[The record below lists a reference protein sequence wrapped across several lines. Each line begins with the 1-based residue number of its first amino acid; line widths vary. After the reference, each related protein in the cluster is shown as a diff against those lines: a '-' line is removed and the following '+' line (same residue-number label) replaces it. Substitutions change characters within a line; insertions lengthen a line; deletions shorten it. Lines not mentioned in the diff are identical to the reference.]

1 MKQTPVTKILIL
13 FLAIFLA
20 VPAIPVAALPPQQT
34 NLLANPGFESP
45 YNADGAAGNW
55 VRWDRVSSPDQFGDC
70 TNGYHKSP
78 RWGMAT
84 DFKHGGSAS
93 QYVGNNWD
101 TWAGGVWQ
109 TVNVVPGTTYRFT
122 FYGRGYGSMDATQP
136 SYTGLN
142 MNMRGGIDPNG
153 SGLWLDS
160 DVIWGASGSPHDTWQ
175 QFSVEATAT
184 DSKMTVFIAAD
195 WAVKGVN
202 QCYQYLNT
210 YYDDAALVEIAPP
223 ATNTPPPPPT
233 SPPPPP
239 ATNTPMPPT
248 ATNTPAV
255 TATNTPIPT
264 DTPSPTPTGATLCL
278 NAFADSN
285 ANGVNDESE
294 GYMAGV
300 TFTIANNGQVVGQ
313 VISTGSPDPV
323 CLEGLAPG
331 SYQIAQIV
339 PARLEMTT
347 AANTTLDISGSS
359 SFGVE
364 FGSRLR
370 PADGSGTDGQAV
382 ANNPEPTPAD
392 AVPTTQPAPAEAGS
406 RMSVLAISGLAVM
419 LLAVI
424 MLGVLIYLVL
434 RQQTK

>member
-1 MKQTPVTKILIL
+1 MKPTPVTKLLIL
-13 FLAIFLA
+13 LLATLLA
-20 VPAIPVAALPPQQT
+20 VPALPVGAVPSQQT
-34 NLLANPGFESP
+34 NLLTNPGFESP
-45 YNADGAAGNW
+45 YNNDGAATGW
-55 VRWDRVSSPDQFGDC
+55 VRWDRVSSADQFGDC

-84 DFKHGGSAS
+84 DFVHGGSAS

-109 TVNVVPGTTYRFT
+109 TVSVVPGTTYRFT
-122 FYGRGYGSMDATQP
+122 FYGRGYGAMEAGDP

-142 MNMRGGIDPNG
+142 MNMRAGIDPNG

-160 DVIWGASGSPHDTWQ
+160 DVIWSASSSPHDTWQ
-175 QFSVEATAT
+175 QFAVETTAT
-184 DSKMTVFIAAD
+184 GNKITVFVAAD

-202 QCYQYLNT
+202 QCYKYLNT
-210 YYDDAALVEIAPP
+210 YFDDAALLETAPP

-239 ATNTPMPPT
+239 VTNTPVPPP
-248 ATNTPAV
+248 ATNTPAA

-300 TFTIANNGQVVGQ
+300 TFTIASNGQVAGQ
-313 VISTGSPDPV
+313 VISTGSADPV

-347 AANTTLDISGSS
+347 AANTTLELSGSS

-370 PADGSGTDGQAV
+370 PADSSDGQAV
-382 ANNPEPTPAD
+382 ADNPEPTPAD
-392 AVPTTQPAPAEAGS
+392 AVPTTQPAPAEEGGG
-406 RMSVLAISGLAVM
+406 MSVLAISGLAVM

-424 MLGVLIYLVL
+424 MLGVLIFLVL

>member
-1 MKQTPVTKILIL
+1 MKPTPVTKLLIL
-13 FLAIFLA
+13 LLAILLA
-20 VPAIPVAALPPQQT
+20 VPALPVGAVPSQQT
-34 NLLANPGFESP
+34 NLLTNPGFESP
-45 YNADGAAGNW
+45 YNNDGAATGW
-55 VRWDRVSSPDQFGDC
+55 VRWDRVSSADQFGDC

-84 DFKHGGSAS
+84 DFVHGGSAS

-109 TVNVVPGTTYRFT
+109 TVSVVPGTTYRFT
-122 FYGRGYGSMDATQP
+122 FYGRGYGSMDAGDP
-136 SYTGLN
+136 SSTGLN
-142 MNMRGGIDPNG
+142 MNMRAGIDPNG

-160 DVIWGASGSPHDTWQ
+160 DVIWSASSSPHDTWQ
-175 QFSVEATAT
+175 QFAVETTAT
-184 DSKMTVFIAAD
+184 GNKITVFVAAD

-202 QCYQYLNT
+202 QCYKYLNT
-210 YYDDAALVEIAPP
+210 YFDDAALLETAPP

-239 ATNTPMPPT
+239 VTNTPVPPA
-248 ATNTPAV
+248 ATNTPAA

-300 TFTIANNGQVVGQ
+300 TFTIASNGQVAGQ
-313 VISTGSPDPV
+313 VISTGSADPV

-347 AANTTLDISGSS
+347 AANTTLELSGSS

-370 PADGSGTDGQAV
+370 PADSSDGQAV
-382 ANNPEPTPAD
+382 ADNPEPTPAD
-392 AVPTTQPAPAEAGS
+392 AVPTTQPAPAEEGG
-406 RMSVLAISGLAVM
+406 MSVLAISGLAVM

-424 MLGVLIYLVL
+424 MLGVLIFLVL